1 MVLLLAALTA
11 LPVCGCG
18 GKTSYKNPEAT
29 PAQTQRDHSECDY
42 EAAKATGNLPD
53 TSERENR
60 VKELFDKC
68 LRARGY
74 TPQ

>member
-1 MVLLLAALTA
+1 MALVLLVAA

-18 GKTSYKNPEAT
+18 GTPSYNNPEAT
-29 PAQTQRDHSECDY
+29 PAQTQRDYRECDF

-53 TSERENR
+53 KSDREAR
-60 VKELFDKC
+60 VKELLDKC

-74 TPQ
+74 TAQ